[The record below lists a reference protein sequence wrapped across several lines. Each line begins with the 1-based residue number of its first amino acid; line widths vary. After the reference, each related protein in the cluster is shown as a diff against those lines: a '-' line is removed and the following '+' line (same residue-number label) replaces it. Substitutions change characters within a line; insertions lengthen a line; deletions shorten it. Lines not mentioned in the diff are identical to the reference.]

1 MKKSLTGLLVILGL
15 VSSSVVIA
23 EGVKLKDLE
32 ASTTV
37 QGAVLHG
44 AWGDNNEVNSNIG
57 GVQGN
62 VESTGKVK
70 LDTHVN
76 GAVTNL
82 VKGDK
87 NKSNL
92 NVGGITSH

>member
-1 MKKSLTGLLVILGL
+1 MKKSLIGLLVIFGL
-15 VSSSVVIA
+15 VSSSVVMA
-23 EGVKLKDLE
+23 EGVKLNDLD
-32 ASTTV
+32 ANTNV

-44 AWGDNNEVNSNIG
+44 AWGDKNEVNTNIG

-62 VESTGKVK
+62 VEATGKVK
-70 LDTHVN
+70 LNTNVQ
-76 GAVTNL
+76 GAVTNI